1 MWPILGPGPGLS
13 EGHFGHSFHGVY
25 TVHNLLCRYR
35 DIYTVYIVYII
46 YIYIYRNISKKYIL
60 SILEYI
66 YSVDIIY
73 TWIYLLS

>member
-25 TVHNLLCRYR
+25 ITL
-35 DIYTVYIVYII
+35 DTGIYLH
-46 YIYIYRNISKKYIL
+46 RNISKKYIL

>member
-25 TVHNLLCRYR
+25 TVHYLHSRYR
-35 DIYTVYIVYII
+35 DISTQYILSI
-46 YIYIYRNISKKYIL
+46 YLYRNISKKYIL